1 MGIKLDA
8 IRARKDEA
16 AKYMEQ
22 EIVHTIK
29 SFGKR
34 RPGSEGETKAVHYMA
49 DKLREYGCDS
59 VTVEPF
65 DVHTGAFMGWIYF
78 CMTVVL
84 AAFGLYFVG
93 ERWSQIAAVC
103 LIAIG
108 LVLFVGEFVF
118 YFKVIDPLY
127 RKQTSHNVTAVKKP
141 TGEVKQRI
149 FYNGHPD
156 VANEFTFSYHFGFKV
171 YAAHFLGSLV
181 GLGYFVTILVLQLTG
196 ILPRE
201 TVLLLGYI
209 GLIFVPFWVGMYF
222 MSNPKMPVDG
232 ANDNLTAC
240 YMGIALMKEL
250 QEQGIELEHTEVG
263 VLITGSEEEG
273 LRGAKAWAAAHQ
285 GEYQDVDTYFFCY
298 DTIRERDYF
307 AVNLKDLNGT
317 VKADAEAGEMF
328 LQAAKTVGVKFSKG
342 LVPFGGGATDSAALA
357 QGGFKSVGITG
368 MNHNLERYYHTRE
381 DSYDNLDLTA
391 LADCFAV
398 STQLLED
405 LENR

>member
-1 MGIKLDA
+1 MGMQLDA
-8 IRARKDEA
+8 IKSQKGAAARYIE
-16 AKYMEQ
+16 E

-34 RPGSEGETKAVHYMA
+34 RPGSEGETKAVEYMA
-49 DKLREYGCDS
+49 EKLKEYGCDE

-78 CMTVVL
+78 SITAML

-93 ERWSQIAAVC
+93 ARWSQIAAAC
-103 LIAIG
+103 LLAVGIA
-108 LVLFVGEFVF
+108 LFLGEFLL
-118 YFKVIDPLY
+118 YFKFIDPLY
-127 RKQTSHNVTAVKKP
+127 PKKTSHNVTAVKKT
-141 TGEVKQRI
+141 TGEVKHRI

-171 YAAHFLGSLV
+171 YATHFLGSLV
-181 GLGYFVTILVLQLTG
+181 GLGYFAVILITQITG
-196 ILPRE
+196 LLPPK

-209 GLIFVPFWVGMYF
+209 GCVFVPFWVGMYF
-222 MSNPKMPVDG
+222 MSNPKRPVDG

-240 YMGIALMKEL
+240 YMGIALIKEL
-250 QEQGIELEHTEVG
+250 KEQGIELEHTEVG

-273 LRGAKAWAAAHQ
+273 LRGAKAWAAAHKD
-285 GEYQDVDTYFFCY
+285 EYQDVDTYFYCY
-298 DTIRERDYF
+298 DTIREKEYF
-307 AVNLKDLNGT
+307 SVNLKDLNGL
-317 VKADAEAGEMF
+317 VKADQEAGDMF
-328 LQAAKTVGVKFSKG
+328 LAAAKKVGVKFSKG
-342 LVPFGGGATDSAALA
+342 LVPFGGGATDSAALC
-357 QGGFKSVGITG
+357 QGGFKAVGITG
-368 MNHNLERYYHTRE
+368 MNHNLERYYHTRK
-381 DSYDNLDLTA
+381 DSYDNLDLEA